1 MPPMKLN
8 QLSDTQRDYFRHWA
22 NQQGTNPESLLMGFR
37 PDPWMQGSITG
48 VLPHCGLYGLM
59 EPDGRCHT

>member
-1 MPPMKLN
+1 MLRLAD
-8 QLSDTQRDYFRHWA
+8 LSDEQRSYFEREA
-22 NQQGTNPESLLMGFR
+22 AEKQTTPESLLNGFR
-37 PDPWMQGSITG
+37 PDPWMPGSITG